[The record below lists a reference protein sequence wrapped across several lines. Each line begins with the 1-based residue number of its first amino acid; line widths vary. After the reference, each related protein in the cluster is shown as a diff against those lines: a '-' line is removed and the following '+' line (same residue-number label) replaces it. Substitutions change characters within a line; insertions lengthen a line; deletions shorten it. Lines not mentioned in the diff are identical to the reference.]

1 MCSFQNEILLLNFKN
16 KVIGSGPRIYRH
28 EQMRIIDKEAKNTK
42 HAKSGH
48 LAIFTLIQLI
58 FTLIQ
63 LIILKL
69 LPSSAHFGE
78 YPQVR
83 KSSEN

>member
-1 MCSFQNEILLLNFKN
+1 
-16 KVIGSGPRIYRH
+16 
-28 EQMRIIDKEAKNTK
+28 MRMIDKETKNIK

-58 FTLIQ
+58 FTWIQ

-69 LPSSAHFGE
+69 LPSSVHFGDF
-78 YPQVR
+78 PQVR